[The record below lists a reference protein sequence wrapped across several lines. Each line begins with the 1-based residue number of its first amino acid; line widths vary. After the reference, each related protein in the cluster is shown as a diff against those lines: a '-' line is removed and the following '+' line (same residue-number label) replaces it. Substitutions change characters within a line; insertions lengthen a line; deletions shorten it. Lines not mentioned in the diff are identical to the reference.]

1 MPTYIEAVA
10 ELAQEIEM
18 QWDMYL
24 QNTYTL
30 LQLQHMDFSRIRLP
44 EAWFADWLAKLEQ
57 LAGPAQGE

>member
-1 MPTYIEAVA
+1 
-10 ELAQEIEM
+10 
-18 QWDMYL
+18 MYL